1 MRYLWVLLGF
11 CLVSCQQKTIQP
23 TYKGL
28 DLEQIHIKYKQ
39 KVNGYEVSVLCFLSD
54 SVYYDQNK
62 AIFNFKIDTS
72 NFYLYNA
79 SFHIGIFLNEGLWE
93 GDTLLLDYIHPK
105 ITNELPDNEY
115 PFFFMD
121 VDFDG
126 EDELLITNWQCG
138 SRGSSTYDVYKLS
151 QHDGYDI
158 IVPKLT
164 DEPFTLLENY
174 KTTFDATNE
183 KISIQYNEPHYSET
197 FIYKRVLQENITT
210 FGIDYNYKFEK
221 NQVEILQ
228 EKMDY
233 LEYKVYVK
241 DGYKYRLLKEER
253 RPVDE

>member
-1 MRYLWVLLGF
+1 MKYLLIFLGL
-11 CLVSCQQKTIQP
+11 CLFSCQQRKPQP

-39 KVNGYEVSVLCFLSD
+39 KVNGYDVSVLCFLSD

-62 AIFNFKIDTS
+62 AIFHFKNDTS
-72 NFYLYNA
+72 DFYLYNA
-79 SFHIGIFLNEGLWE
+79 SYHIGEFLDEGCWVE
-93 GDTLLLDYIHPK
+93 DTLLLDYISPK
-105 ITNELPDNEY
+105 VTNELPDNEF
-115 PFFFMD
+115 PFFFQD

-138 SRGSSTYDVYKLS
+138 SRGSSTYDVYKVN
-151 QHDGYDI
+151 QYYMYRMDMA
-158 IVPKLT
+158 KLT
-164 DEPFTLLENY
+164 EEPFTLLENY
-174 KTTFDATNE
+174 KTTFDAENKE
-183 KISIQYNEPHYSET
+183 IIIQYNEPRYSET
-197 FIYKRVLQENITT
+197 FIYKRVLQENITALGT
-210 FGIDYNYKFEK
+210 ECNYKFEK

-228 EKMDY
+228 DKMDY